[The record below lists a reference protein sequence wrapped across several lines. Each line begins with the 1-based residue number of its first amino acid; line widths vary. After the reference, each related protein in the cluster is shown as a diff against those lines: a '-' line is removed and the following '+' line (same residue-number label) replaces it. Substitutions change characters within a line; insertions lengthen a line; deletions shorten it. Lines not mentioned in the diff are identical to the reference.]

1 MIFSTRILISN
12 PQNMASN
19 ISLICFDDIS
29 NAMNVPRNDQISFT
43 LIDLPFPI
51 SPIAAHAKIL

>member
-1 MIFSTRILISN
+1 MILSRRILISN